1 MTLYTRRDHARAI
14 FQAGLDAAHPGSA
27 ILRHLR
33 VDGDTLWV
41 GETSYNLTEIENIWV
56 VGMGKASAAMAQ
68 PLVETLGHRINDGVI
83 LVKYGHSLF
92 LPGIQVIE
100 AGHPIPDEDGVEGVA
115 EMVRL
120 LERTGPRD
128 LVFCLISG
136 GGSALSPSPPS
147 GISLEEKQEVTRL
160 LLASGATIHEINTV
174 RKHLSRIKGGQL
186 ARLAHPARVISLIL
200 SDVVGDDLDTIASG
214 PTAPDPRTF
223 QGALEILEGR
233 GIRDATP
240 TSVHAHLES
249 GALGEVPETP
259 KSGDPVLKLVQNLIV
274 GSNTLALEA
283 AKEKAE
289 ELGYR
294 ASVVPGHEEGE
305 AREVAQAHVFLAR
318 ELRAKGPDRPTC
330 IVTGGE
336 ATVTIRGD
344 GLGGRNQEFAL
355 AAALEMEGMEDVVI
369 LAGGTDGTDGPTD
382 AAGALS
388 DGGSVARGRAA
399 GMEAS
404 EYLDRNDA
412 YHFFQPLGDLLLTGP
427 TLTNV
432 MDLRI
437 VLLG

>member
-1 MTLYTRRDHARAI
+1 MTLDIRRDHARAI

-27 ILRHLR
+27 VLRHLR
-33 VDGDTLWV
+33 VDGNILWV
-41 GETSYNLTEIENIWV
+41 GETSYDLTEFENIWL

-68 PLVETLGHRINDGVI
+68 PLVEMLGHRISDGVI

-92 LPGIQVIE
+92 LPGVQVFE
-100 AGHPIPDEDGVEGVA
+100 AGHPIPDEDGVEGVE

-120 LERTGPRD
+120 LERTGPKD

-147 GISLEEKQEVTRL
+147 GITLEEKQEVTRL
-160 LLASGATIHEINTV
+160 LLASGANIHEINTV

-186 ARLAHPARVISLIL
+186 ARLAHPARLISLVL

-214 PTAPDPRTF
+214 PTAPDPGTF
-223 QGALEILEGR
+223 HGALEILERR
-233 GIRDATP
+233 GIWNATP
-240 TSVHAHLES
+240 TSVRARLES
-249 GALGEVPETP
+249 GVRGEAPETP
-259 KSGDPVLKLVQNLIV
+259 EAGDPVLKTVQNLIV

-283 AKEKAE
+283 ARKKAE
-289 ELGYR
+289 ELGYTT
-294 ASVVPGHEEGE
+294 SVAPGLEEGE
-305 AREVAQAHVFLAR
+305 AREVAQAHISLAR
-318 ELRAKGPDRPTC
+318 ELRATTPDRPTC

-336 ATVTIRGD
+336 TTVTIRGD
-344 GLGGRNQEFAL
+344 GVGGRNQEFAL
-355 AAALEMEGMEDVVI
+355 AAALDLEGMEDVVI

-388 DGGSVARGRAA
+388 DGGSVERGRAA

-412 YHFFQPLGDLLLTGP
+412 YHFFQPLGDLLMTGP

-432 MDLRI
+432 MDLR
-437 VLLG
+437 VMLVG

>member
-1 MTLYTRRDHARAI
+1 MTLDTLRNHARAI

-27 ILRHLR
+27 ILRNLR
-33 VDGDTLWV
+33 VEGDILWV
-41 GETSYNLTEIENIWV
+41 GEARYDLTTVEDIWV

-68 PLVETLGHRINDGVI
+68 PLTEILGDRIRDGVI

-92 LPGIQVIE
+92 LPGVQVFE
-100 AGHPIPDEDGVEGVA
+100 AGHPVPDQDGVEGVE
-115 EMVRL
+115 EMVQL
-120 LERTGPRD
+120 LERTGPKD

-136 GGSALSPSPPS
+136 GGSALSPSPPP
-147 GISLEEKQEVTRL
+147 GITLEDKQEVTRL

-214 PTAPDPRTF
+214 PTVPDPGTF
-223 QGALEILEGR
+223 QDALRILDQR
-233 GIRDATP
+233 GIREAAP
-240 TSVHAHLES
+240 PAILALLES
-249 GALGEVPETP
+249 GERAEVPETL
-259 KSGDPVLKLVQNLIV
+259 KAGDPVLKTVQNLMV
-274 GSNTLALEA
+274 GSNTLALAA
-283 AKEKAE
+283 AKRKAE
-289 ELGYR
+289 ELGYTT
-294 ASVVPGHEEGE
+294 SVVPGHEEGE
-305 AREVAQAHVFLAR
+305 AREVARDHVTLAR
-318 ELRAKGPDRPTC
+318 EVRANDTAHPTC
-330 IVTGGE
+330 ILTGGE
-336 ATVTIRGD
+336 TTVTLRGE
-344 GLGGRNQEFAL
+344 GFGGRNQEFGL
-355 AAALEMEGMEDVVI
+355 AAAVQMEGMEEVVI

-382 AAGALS
+382 AAGALV
-388 DGGSVARGRAA
+388 DGSSVARGRTA

-404 EYLDRNDA
+404 DYLDRNDA

>member
-147 GISLEEKQEVTRL
+147 GITLEEKQEVTRL

-214 PTAPDPRTF
+214 PTAPDPGTF
-223 QGALEILEGR
+223 QCALEILERR

-240 TSVHAHLES
+240 TSVLTHLES

-274 GSNTLALEA
+274 GSNTLALA
-283 AKEKAE
+283 AARKRAI
-289 ELGYR
+289 ELGYTT
-294 ASVVPGHEEGE
+294 SVVPGHEEGE
-305 AREVAQAHVFLAR
+305 AREVAQAHVALAR
-318 ELRAKGPDRPTC
+318 ELRAKDPDRPTC

-344 GLGGRNQEFAL
+344 GFGGRNQEFAL

-388 DGGSVARGRAA
+388 DGFSVLRGRAA

-404 EYLDRNDA
+404 DYLDRNDA